1 MRLSLVF
8 LNGPSF
14 IDFEADITGH
24 RLGVRILLML
34 GQIGLTASRIV
45 AQAARMPDA
54 QMPRFHVT
62 FKRVSPRGS
71 EMTVITGNTFLA
83 RLVPVQP
90 VLLQVFGGHCL
101 VVTMLT

>member
-1 MRLSLVF
+1 MFVNRPGFVNLKANVARHF
-8 LNGPSF
+8 LRVG
-14 IDFEADITGH
+14 
-24 RLGVRILLML
+24 ILLML

-90 VLLQVFGGHCL
+90 VLLQVFG
-101 VVTMLT
+101 